1 MPKRLLNLIGNTL
14 FFLMKYN
21 EPNHC
26 KKDIENITPTLPSPE
41 AVKKLGWR
49 WGDGCE
55 IEKIGPKLQK

>member
-1 MPKRLLNLIGNTL
+1 VPKAKKPLSYPKRV
-14 FFLMKYN
+14 
-21 EPNHC
+21 
-26 KKDIENITPTLPSPE
+26 KKISNPITPTLALPE